1 MNFELKSNT
10 SVEINEKQVEVQLPL
25 IWKMQKS
32 LLKVV
37 HQATT
42 NEMGKTRPTTSNK
55 QDHPLLNYLL
65 ASTPS
70 KLNFFSCCLIHDYKC
85 KF

>member
-10 SVEINEKQVEVQLPL
+10 SVEINEEQDEVQLPL

-70 KLNFFSCCLIHDYKC
+70 KLIFFSCCLIHDCKC